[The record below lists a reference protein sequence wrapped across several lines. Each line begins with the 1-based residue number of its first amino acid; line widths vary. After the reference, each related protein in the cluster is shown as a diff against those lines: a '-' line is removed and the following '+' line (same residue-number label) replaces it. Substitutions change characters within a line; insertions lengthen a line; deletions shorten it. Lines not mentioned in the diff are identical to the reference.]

1 MRTGKSIDWQKNE
14 LQEYLHIHPDSIK
27 AREEFVVAD

>member
-14 LQEYLHIHPDSIK
+14 PQRYLHIHPDSIK
-27 AREEFVVAD
+27 ATGEIVVAD